1 MVLRQ
6 GGHPF
11 GSRED
16 GNGGVRNQYA
26 ASLVDHGVMRLADH
40 GDVKEVDTVAA
51 SAAED
56 MDTWL
61 IGEREGK

>member
-1 MVLRQ
+1 M
-6 GGHPF
+6 
-11 GSRED
+11 
-16 GNGGVRNQYA
+16 RNQYA

-51 SAAED
+51 TAAED

>member
-1 MVLRQ
+1 M
-6 GGHPF
+6 
-11 GSRED
+11 
-16 GNGGVRNQYA
+16 RNQYYA

-61 IGEREGK
+61 IGEREGKGQALRKIWNARHNFWQLR